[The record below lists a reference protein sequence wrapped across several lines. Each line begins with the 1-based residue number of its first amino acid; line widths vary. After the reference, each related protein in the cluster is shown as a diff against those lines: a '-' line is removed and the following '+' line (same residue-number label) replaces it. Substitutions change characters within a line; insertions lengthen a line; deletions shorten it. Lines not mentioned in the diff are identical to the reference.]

1 MALLAVGAT
10 SLFAQD
16 TPAIMINDKSYDV
29 EYLITR
35 EEGPGILYR
44 RVRIPGYPLNVNIV
58 EVDLTNPYNRV
69 ETMQASETLY
79 KTEKLETAAKRYTTD
94 EKRVIAGA
102 NANFWCVSSQ
112 PPHSDLLIGATYN
125 GNLRNGQIITETN
138 AHSDQWDGGPSRTGV
153 VAIDTSKKLW
163 VESMNYVG
171 YAINDKIG
179 NPQIIQV
186 NKLVRDGEIAM
197 YNKF

>member
-1 MALLAVGAT
+1 MKKTLLSMVLLAVGAT
-10 SLFAQD
+10 SLFAQE
-16 TPAIMINDKSYDV
+16 TPSITINDKSYEA

-44 RVRIPGYPLNVNIV
+44 RIRIPGYPLNVNIV

-69 ETMQASETLY
+69 ETMQAGETLC

-112 PPHSDLLIGATYN
+112 QPHSDLLIGVTYN
-125 GNLRNGQIITETN
+125 GN
-138 AHSDQWDGGPSRTGV
+138 SVSV
-153 VAIDTSKKLW
+153 
-163 VESMNYVG
+163 
-171 YAINDKIG
+171 IG
-179 NPQIIQV
+179 EEVSGLLCQKSFFAASCAFCICFSSYCFY
-186 NKLVRDGEIAM
+186 L
-197 YNKF
+197 FSLS